1 MVSGAH
7 HNNVTGCL
15 HWRGDISYPIY
26 LIHVGMIFAIDA
38 LGGRGWQALLSNIV
52 LTLALAELLHYL
64 IENPSRRW
72 GARLVRSRARSLDCR
87 PC

>member
-1 MVSGAH
+1 MTTSPVACTGG
-7 HNNVTGCL
+7 VTSPL
-15 HWRGDISYPIY
+15 PIY

-38 LGGRGWQALLSNIV
+38 LGARGWQALLSNIV
-52 LTLALAELLHYL
+52 LTLALAALLHYL

>member
-1 MVSGAH
+1 MDRIIYTSMTGANAAQH
-7 HNNVTGCL
+7 
-15 HWRGDISYPIY
+15 R
-26 LIHVGMIFAIDA
+26 
-38 LGGRGWQALLSNIV
+38 QALLSNIV
-52 LTLALAELLHYL
+52 LTLALAALLHYL